1 MAAALPHSLRQAP
14 ACNFCCSMPP
24 SNKLES
30 TFLRVPMA
38 LPSLAMENI
47 CTSASPTRERLS
59 LPFLTVTVRNSL
71 AGFQMQPFRVSP
83 RKSRTLTKHN
93 SSSAFRIAASA
104 LSMLQRYQLCLR
116 LLPPSPPH
124 QVFSHRRAP
133 SLAEL
138 PSSLL
143 ARTSLLP
150 RN

>member
-71 AGFQMQPFRVSP
+71 DGQRTQRSRVSLQ
-83 RKSRTLTKHN
+83 KSKTGTIRN
-93 SSSAFRIAASA
+93 SSSDFRIAASA
-104 LSMLQRYQLCLR
+104 LSILQRYQLCLR
-116 LLPPSPPH
+116 LLPPSLPRP
-124 QVFSHRRAP
+124 VFSHRRAP

-138 PSSLL
+138 PSSLP
-143 ARTSLLP
+143 ARTSVFP
-150 RN
+150 